1 MEGCKNQSK
10 KREQHF
16 LLVCL
21 FGEKIEP
28 SLIATKQLPFFNKHG
43 RDCHFW
49 LTTITILTVLGKRE
63 TTRNHVGNNA
73 EKTVP
78 MRRIFFGAKEVVA
91 VVAYFSFVTW
101 LVRRY
106 CSLHFIPPNKRL
118 SNELS
123 SRESRNNGIGRDPV
137 KGGTGTKLYSMGP
150 KKGMWSN
157 ETHFATGYDL
167 ISKADFK
174 TAKLDRADDL
184 FLVIRGEIVMA
195 HDEERYM
202 KALAKVITTGNA
214 KSEGDILEIGFGMGI
229 SSGFIQDFGCKRHV
243 IVEANAEVLRLGLAW
258 RESQRARSSVEF
270 LEGYSEDVLPRLPSS
285 SFDGIFA
292 DPFPT
297 TNNIQSHTEYRR
309 LLRPGGKLA
318 FFLETLAP
326 DDSEKNSILLLDIVE
341 LLHKAGW
348 EDDEIGLENWEMIPL
363 TITDDCRSLT
373 FEDAELGFHDRV
385 CPDLDSGFY
394 VTNLTR
400 KNEIDHEEI

>member
-1 MEGCKNQSK
+1 M
-10 KREQHF
+10 
-16 LLVCL
+16 
-21 FGEKIEP
+21 
-28 SLIATKQLPFFNKHG
+28 
-43 RDCHFW
+43 
-49 LTTITILTVLGKRE
+49 LGKRE
-63 TTRNHVGNNA
+63 RTRNHVGNNA
-73 EKTVP
+73 EKTLP
-78 MRRIFFGAKEVVA
+78 KRSFFFGAKEVVA
-91 VVAYFSFVTW
+91 VVAFFSFVTW

-106 CSLHFIPPNKRL
+106 CSIHFSPPTKRV

-123 SRESRNNGIGRDPV
+123 SRERRNNGIRRYPV
-137 KGGTGTKLYSMGP
+137 KGGTGTKLYAMGP

-157 ETHFATGYDL
+157 ETHFATGYDI

-229 SSGFIQDFGCKRHV
+229 SSGFIQDYGCKRHV

-258 RESQRARSSVEF
+258 RESPRARSSVEF
-270 LEGYSEDVLPRLPSS
+270 LKGYSEDILPRLPSS
-285 SFDGIFA
+285 SFDGIFV

-297 TNNIQSHTEYRR
+297 ANNVQSHTEYRR

-318 FFLETLAP
+318 FFLETPAP
-326 DDSEKNSILLLDIVE
+326 DDSEKNSIILLDVVKI
-341 LLHKAGW
+341 LHKAGW
-348 EDDEIGLENWEMIPL
+348 EDDEIGVEKWEMIPL
-363 TITDDCRSLT
+363 RITDDCNSLT
-373 FEDAELGFHDRV
+373 FEDAELGLHDRV
-385 CPDLDSGFY
+385 CPELVIGFY

-400 KNEIDHEEI
+400 KDKIVHEEI